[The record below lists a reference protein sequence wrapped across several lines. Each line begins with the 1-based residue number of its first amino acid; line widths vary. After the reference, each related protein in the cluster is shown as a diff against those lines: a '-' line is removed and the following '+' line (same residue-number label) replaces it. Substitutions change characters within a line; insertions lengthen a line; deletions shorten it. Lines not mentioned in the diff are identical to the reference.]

1 MLRML
6 TLNHLSVW
14 NKLVK
19 IVSDVNKASTINT
32 KAKAKANAK
41 AKVKAKAERIKL
53 IMQT

>member
-32 KAKAKANAK
+32 KAKAKAK
-41 AKVKAKAERIKL
+41 AMASTPKPRSRPKQNE
-53 IMQT
+53 